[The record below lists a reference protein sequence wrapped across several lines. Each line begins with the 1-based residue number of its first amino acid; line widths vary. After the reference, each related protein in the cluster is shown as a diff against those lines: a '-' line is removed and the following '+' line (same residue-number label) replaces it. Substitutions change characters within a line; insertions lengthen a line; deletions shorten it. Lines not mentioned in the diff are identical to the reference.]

1 MDMNSIRN
9 HQINIL
15 FLRGY
20 WMKLKAREY
29 ASKYRFVTL
38 FREDLNEII
47 RIFFSSFD
55 KIDVDIDIYEIE
67 STTLNGI
74 NSEIDKIQTKTGNDS
89 IKEVAIKG
97 YGDLNK
103 ILLEFRLNEFNL
115 SKLIIHDIE
124 DTTTLGVFTIIDLIL
139 EKSESIL
146 LNIIT
151 SYKFIS
157 VLALIGLVISCFFF
171 ISKLDRLVVINIINI
186 GMLLVSISIFLLY
199 YGNIK
204 EDVNTA
210 HLEYSKPNINFFKRN
225 QDKIIIA
232 VISAF
237 LAFIL
242 SNLSKIIF

>member
-1 MDMNSIRN
+1 
-9 HQINIL
+9 
-15 FLRGY
+15 
-20 WMKLKAREY
+20 MKLKAREY

-47 RIFFSSFD
+47 RIFFSNFG

-67 STTLNGI
+67 STNLDDI

-89 IKEVAIKG
+89 IKEVVIKG

-103 ILLEFRLNEFNL
+103 ILLEFRLNEFNV

-124 DTTTLGVFTIIDLIL
+124 DTTTLGILTRIDLIL
-139 EKSESIL
+139 EKSENKL

-151 SYKFIS
+151 SNKFIIS
-157 VLALIGLVISCFFF
+157 IGLIGVIPSYLSF
-171 ISKLDRLVVINIINI
+171 ISKKLPLLFIGYILTIGIILI
-186 GMLLVSISIFLLY
+186 VISIILLY
-199 YGNIK
+199 YGNLKK
-204 EDVNTA
+204 ELNTV
-210 HLEYSKPNINFFKRN
+210 HLDYSKSNINFFKRN

-232 VISAF
+232 FISAF

-242 SNLSKIIF
+242 SNISKIIF